1 MHNSLANQGL
11 NVSPIRKKKKNSET
25 NITPPGWTV
34 ITLYE

>member
-11 NVSPIRKKKKNSET
+11 NVSPIRKKKNSET

-34 ITLYE
+34 TTLYE